1 MTPLNVQE
9 HFVANNDGWLL
20 HLRQAW
26 HPDRYDPAA
35 RPLLIVPGYG
45 MNAFIFGF
53 HPRGTSM
60 ERALAEAGFEVW
72 SVNLRNQGDSRATMP
87 RAPGPSLRAW
97 AEVDLMAATDAVVQ
111 RTRSKRDRVDLI
123 GASLGGSVSY
133 AHLALRPEHRV
144 GAVVTIGSPLKW
156 LTVPTLF
163 RLAFAS
169 PRLVGMIPI
178 SGARRM
184 AHTAFPLLAKVP
196 RALDLYMNTSHVD
209 LASAGELVRTID
221 DPHPRINRDI
231 ARWFQRQDLVLRGV
245 NVTDALRDVDR
256 PLLVVRSNR
265 DGIVPDDA
273 AVAALEAWGG
283 DDIETMKIGDDV
295 EWYAHADLFISNG
308 APEHVFAPITDWL
321 LRRQ

>member
-1 MTPLNVQE
+1 
-9 HFVANNDGWLL
+9 
-20 HLRQAW
+20 
-26 HPDRYDPAA
+26 
-35 RPLLIVPGYG
+35 

-60 ERALAEAGFEVW
+60 ERSLCEAGFEVW
-72 SVNLRNQGDSRATMP
+72 SVNLRHQGESRPTMP
-87 RAPGPSLRAW
+87 RAPGPSLRMW
-97 AEVDLMAATDAVVQ
+97 AEVDLMAATDAVAQ

-123 GASLGGSVSY
+123 GASLGGSISY

-144 GAVVTIGSPLKW
+144 GALVTIGSPLRW
-156 LTVPTLF
+156 DVVPTLF

-184 AHTAFPLLAKVP
+184 AHTAFPMLAKVP

-231 ARWFQRQDLVLRGV
+231 ARWMQHRDLILRGV
-245 NVTDALRDVDR
+245 NVSHSLREVDQ

-265 DGIVPDDA
+265 DGIVPDENA
-273 AVAALEAWGG
+273 LAVLDLWGG
-283 DDIETMKIGDDV
+283 DDVDTLQIGDDD
-295 EWYAHADLFISNG
+295 EWYAHADLFISDG
-308 APEHVFAPITDWL
+308 SPEHVFAPIAEWL
-321 LRRQ
+321 LGRQ